1 MLRPLSMIRLAMY
14 LVTGIMSVPSVE
26 AEEENTGALQI
37 ESVTDELSADIHIAK
52 EEGKKPPRSE
62 ADDRKRTT
70 LGIGESLDLL
80 LTGKDF
86 LIGNTQKIKWTIL
99 EGEELGELDEEMGN
113 PVKLKLSP
121 YSIKGGKLVIQAATE
136 LGKKKKKEFTV
147 VVPEADVD
155 GQQKVTAQHA
165 KNPKTGKRG
174 YDEWNFEAFPTE
186 TGCYAKLE
194 ITLYPTSVSFHKV
207 EMLETHLKNI
217 PDPLPEIASEHE
229 PLPIGSDVNKRNVF
243 IDNIGSPKTMGQCK
257 NLPQEWIWVS
267 KFSTSRLSKPLL
279 DITTPRQHFLFTWS
293 APNKEGVTIRITK
306 FGRGVQRTAI
316 KTQYYT
322 PKRKPETLTQFL

>member
-99 EGEELGELDEEMGN
+99 EGGN
-113 PVKLKLSP
+113 WENLTKKW
-121 YSIKGGKLVIQAATE
+121 VI
-136 LGKKKKKEFTV
+136 
-147 VVPEADVD
+147 
-155 GQQKVTAQHA
+155 
-165 KNPKTGKRG
+165 R
-174 YDEWNFEAFPTE
+174 
-186 TGCYAKLE
+186 
-194 ITLYPTSVSFHKV
+194 
-207 EMLETHLKNI
+207 
-217 PDPLPEIASEHE
+217 
-229 PLPIGSDVNKRNVF
+229 
-243 IDNIGSPKTMGQCK
+243 
-257 NLPQEWIWVS
+257 
-267 KFSTSRLSKPLL
+267 
-279 DITTPRQHFLFTWS
+279 
-293 APNKEGVTIRITK
+293 
-306 FGRGVQRTAI
+306 
-316 KTQYYT
+316 
-322 PKRKPETLTQFL
+322 